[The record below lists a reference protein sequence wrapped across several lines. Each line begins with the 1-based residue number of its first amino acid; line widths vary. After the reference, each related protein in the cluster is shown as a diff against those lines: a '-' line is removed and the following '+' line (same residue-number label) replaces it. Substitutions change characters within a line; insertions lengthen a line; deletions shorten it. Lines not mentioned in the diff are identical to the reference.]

1 MAPTVPQRAGPHK
14 AGAKPYDD
22 TMNEI
27 ERKRAANLW
36 EPFSRKFPP
45 VAKSC
50 EFHATC
56 DVTFDRIGGLEDAKD
71 EILTYACA
79 ATEPEIYER
88 WGTFSPS
95 GLLLIGPDGSGKSL
109 LAGALAG
116 RTETPFLR
124 IRVARLMLQLVHAGG
139 KAGEILQGWQE
150 VLAEIKKVTTYFDE
164 LDFAHDPSLGVPRL
178 DLPVTQLS
186 DFLLELIDT
195 TIGAVGALT
204 VGGTSRPD
212 TLSPIYFAPGRF
224 ERIVAVN
231 PVVPGDVIAALE
243 IHAAA
248 AEKRA
253 GRRLFAK
260 IDWQRAIE
268 QNRESPIGAWVQL
281 LHAVLRRKARC
292 DAASEKPGEVTT
304 EDVLAEVD
312 RFKRATLRLPPT
324 SGRYL

>member
-1 MAPTVPQRAGPHK
+1 
-14 AGAKPYDD
+14 
-22 TMNEI
+22 MNEI

-36 EPFSRKFPP
+36 EPFARKFPP

-50 EFHATC
+50 EFMATAE
-56 DVTFDRIGGLEDAKD
+56 VGFEQIGGLEDAKE

-79 ATEPEIYER
+79 ATEPEIYQR

-95 GLLLIGPDGSGKSL
+95 GLLLIGPDASGKSL
-109 LAGALAG
+109 LAAALAA
-116 RTETPFLR
+116 RAETPFLR
-124 IRVARLMLQLVHAGG
+124 VRVARLALQLVHAGG
-139 KAGEILQGWQE
+139 KAGDLLQGWQE
-150 VLAEIKKVTTYFDE
+150 TLTEIKRVTTYFDE
-164 LDFAHDPSLGVPRL
+164 LDFAHDPNLGAPRV
-178 DLPVTQLS
+178 DLPTSQLS

-195 TIGAVGALT
+195 TISVVGTLT
-204 VGGTSRPD
+204 LGGTSRPD
-212 TLSPIYFAPGRF
+212 TLSPIYFQPGRF

-231 PVVPGDVIAALE
+231 PIVPGDVIAALE

-253 GRRLFAK
+253 GRKLFAK

-268 QNRESPIGAWVQL
+268 QNREAPIGSWVQL

-292 DAASEKPGEVTT
+292 EAADEQTGEVTT
-304 EDVLAEVD
+304 EDVLGEVD
-312 RFKRATLRLPPT
+312 RFKRATLRLPTT